1 MKILVVGSGGR
12 EHALCWKISKSP
24 LVTKIYS
31 APGNAGIARLAQ
43 CVDITP
49 DNIEGLLTFAR
60 KEGID
65 LTVVGPEGPLCKGI
79 VNLFEENG
87 LRIFGPTRE
96 AAELEGSK
104 VFCKNL
110 LRRYGI
116 PTANYRVFNQPRQA
130 LQFVKSSQFPVVI
143 KADGLAGGKGAVICH
158 TESEAVVAIEGMM
171 EKKVFG
177 KAGEQ
182 VVVEEYINGVEASV
196 IAFTDGQSIATLDS
210 AQDHKRVYDGDRGPT
225 TGGMGAY
232 TPAPVAS
239 ERDYGRVIREVLVPI
254 VHAMN
259 KEKRRFRGI
268 LYAGIMFTK
277 SGPKVLEFNVRLGD
291 PECQPLM
298 MSLKSDIVPA
308 MLATIDEKLGDV
320 DVIPDP
326 RPAVCVVMASGGY
339 PGRGGGGG
347 RLPRGHAGQGRK
359 ARHRRRPGARGDRAG
374 EGSPRGAGER
384 LCRRPEDQLQGRPL
398 PDGRRFESPVRIPPR
413 VLRPPG
419 RPPARLPGSDLPVP
433 VLPASCQR
441 PILERFLRTPLS
453 SSSATRRRR
462 PPISGSSRP

>member
-12 EHALCWKISKSP
+12 EHALVWKISKSP
-24 LVTKIYS
+24 LVKKIFA
-31 APGNAGIARLAQ
+31 APGNAGISKLAE
-43 CVDITP
+43 CVDITA
-49 DNIEGLLTFAR
+49 DNVDGLLAFA
-60 KEGID
+60 KKQAID

-79 VNLFEENG
+79 VNLFQDNG
-87 LRIFGPTRE
+87 LKIFGPSKE

-116 PTANYRVFNQPRQA
+116 PTANYRVFNQSRAA
-130 LQFVKSSQFPVVI
+130 LQFVKQSQFPLVV
-143 KADGLAGGKGAVICH
+143 KADGLAGGKGAVVCH

-171 EKKVFG
+171 ERKIFG

-182 VVVEEYINGVEASV
+182 VIVEEFLNGVEASV
-196 IAFTDGQSIATLDS
+196 MAFTDGTAIAELEST
-210 AQDHKRVYDGDRGPT
+210 QDHKRVYDGDRGPN

-232 TPAPVAS
+232 APAPVAS

-259 KEKRRFRGI
+259 KEKRRFRGV

-298 MSLKSDIVPA
+298 MSLQSDLVPI
-308 MLATIDEKLGDV
+308 MLATIDEKLGEV
-320 DVIPDP
+320 DVVPDP

-339 PGRGGGGG
+339 PGSYETGYEITGIDEAEAGGAVVFHGGTQLKDGKLVTAGG
-347 RLPRGHAGQGRK
+347 RVLGVTAQGNDLRDAQANAYAAVKKIHFK
-359 ARHRRRPGARGDRAG
+359 AAHYRTDIAARALSG
-374 EGSPRGAGER
+374 P
-384 LCRRPEDQLQGRPL
+384 
-398 PDGRRFESPVRIPPR
+398 
-413 VLRPPG
+413 
-419 RPPARLPGSDLPVP
+419 PPA
-433 VLPASCQR
+433 
-441 PILERFLRTPLS
+441 
-453 SSSATRRRR
+453 
-462 PPISGSSRP
+462 

>member
-12 EHALCWKISKSP
+12 EHALVWKISKSP
-24 LVTKIYS
+24 LVTRIYA
-31 APGNAGIARLAQ
+31 APGNAGIARLAE
-43 CVDITP
+43 CVDITT
-49 DNIEGLLTFAR
+49 DNIEGLLAFAK
-60 KEGID
+60 KEAVD

-79 VNLFEENG
+79 VNLFQENG
-87 LRIFGPTRE
+87 RKAFGPSRE

-116 PTANYRVFNQPRQA
+116 PSANYRVFSQSRQA
-130 LQFVKSSQFPVVI
+130 LQFIKSSQFPLVV
-143 KADGLAGGKGAVICH
+143 KADGLAAGKGAVVCQ
-158 TESEAVVAIEGMM
+158 TESEAVVAIEAMM
-171 EKKVFG
+171 EKKIFG

-182 VVVEEYINGVEASV
+182 VLVEEYLNGVEAS
-196 IAFTDGQSIATLDS
+196 IMAFTDGSSIAPLEST
-210 AQDHKRVYDGDRGPT
+210 QDHKRVYDNDRGPN

-239 ERDYGRVIREVLVPI
+239 ERDTGRVIREVLVPI

-277 SGPKVLEFNVRLGD
+277 SGPKVLEFNVRFGD

-298 MSLKSDIVPA
+298 MTLKSDLVPV

-320 DVIPDP
+320 DILPDP

-339 PGRGGGGG
+339 PGSYETGYEITGIADAEAAGAVVFHAGTQLRDGKLVTAGG
-347 RLPRGHAGQGRK
+347 RVLGVTAQGKDLKEAQANAYAAVKKIQFK
-359 ARHRRRPGARGDRAG
+359 AAHYRGDIAARAL
-374 EGSPRGAGER
+374 AG
-384 LCRRPEDQLQGRPL
+384 P
-398 PDGRRFESPVRIPPR
+398 
-413 VLRPPG
+413 
-419 RPPARLPGSDLPVP
+419 PPA
-433 VLPASCQR
+433 
-441 PILERFLRTPLS
+441 
-453 SSSATRRRR
+453 
-462 PPISGSSRP
+462 

>member
-12 EHALCWKISKSP
+12 EHALAWKISRSA
-24 LVTKIYS
+24 LVTKIYA
-31 APGNAGIARLAQ
+31 APGNAGIAKLAE

-49 DNIEGLLTFAR
+49 DNIEGLASFAR
-60 KEGID
+60 REAID

-79 VNLFEENG
+79 VNLFEDQG

-116 PTANYRVFNQPRQA
+116 PTPNFRVFNQSKAA
-130 LQFVKSSQFPVVI
+130 LQFIKQSQFPLVV

-158 TESEAVVAIEGMM
+158 TESEAVVALEGMM

-182 VVVEEYINGVEASV
+182 VVVEEFLNGVEASV
-196 IAFTDGQSIATLDS
+196 MAFTDGTSIATLES
-210 AQDHKRVYDGDRGPT
+210 TQDHKRVYDGDRGPN

-232 TPAPVAS
+232 TPATVAG
-239 ERDYGRVIREVLVPI
+239 ERDFSRVIREVLVPI

-259 KEKRRFRGI
+259 KERRRFKGI

-277 SGPKVLEFNVRLGD
+277 SGPKVLEFNVRFGD

-298 MSLKSDIVPA
+298 MNLQSDLVPA
-308 MLATIDEKLGDV
+308 MVATIDEKLGDV
-320 DVIPDP
+320 ELLPDP

-339 PGRGGGGG
+339 PGSYETGYEITGIEEAEAQGAQVFHGGTQMKEGKLVTAGG
-347 RLPRGHAGQGRK
+347 RVLGVTAQGMDLRQAQENAYSAVRK
-359 ARHRRRPGARGDRAG
+359 IRFKAAHYRTDIAAK
-374 EGSPRGAGER
+374 S
-384 LCRRPEDQLQGRPL
+384 LQSAPSG
-398 PDGRRFESPVRIPPR
+398 PP
-413 VLRPPG
+413 P
-419 RPPARLPGSDLPVP
+419 
-433 VLPASCQR
+433 
-441 PILERFLRTPLS
+441 
-453 SSSATRRRR
+453 
-462 PPISGSSRP
+462 

>member
-49 DNIEGLLTFAR
+49 DNVEGLLTFAR

-87 LRIFGPTRE
+87 LRIFGPSRE

-116 PTANYRVFNQPRQA
+116 PTANYRVFNQSRAA
-130 LQFVKSSQFPVVI
+130 LQFVKSSQFPVVV
-143 KADGLAGGKGAVICH
+143 KADGLAAGKGAVVCQ

-171 EKKVFG
+171 EKKIFG

-182 VVVEEYINGVEASV
+182 VVVEEYLNGIEASV
-196 IAFTDGQSIATLDS
+196 MAFTDGSSIATLES
-210 AQDHKRVYDGDRGPT
+210 TQDHKRVYDGDRGPN

-339 PGRGGGGG
+339 PGSYETGYEITGIPEAEAGGAVVFHGGTQEKEGKLVTAGG
-347 RLPRGHAGQGRK
+347 RVLGVTAQGKDLREAQANAYAAVRK
-359 ARHRRRPGARGDRAG
+359 ISFKAAHYRTDIGSKALS
-374 EGSPRGAGER
+374 GSP
-384 LCRRPEDQLQGRPL
+384 
-398 PDGRRFESPVRIPPR
+398 PV
-413 VLRPPG
+413 
-419 RPPARLPGSDLPVP
+419 S
-433 VLPASCQR
+433 
-441 PILERFLRTPLS
+441 
-453 SSSATRRRR
+453 
-462 PPISGSSRP
+462 

>member
-1 MKILVVGSGGR
+1 MKILLIGSGGR
-12 EHALCWKISKSP
+12 EHALAWKISRSP
-24 LVTKIYS
+24 LLTKLYA
-31 APGNAGIARLAQ
+31 APGNAGIGKYAEN
-43 CVDITP
+43 VDISP
-49 DNIEGLLTFAR
+49 DNLDGLLAFAK
-60 KEGID
+60 KEAID

-79 VNLFEENG
+79 VNLFQENG
-87 LRIFGPTRE
+87 QKIFGPTRE

-116 PTANYRVFNQPRQA
+116 PTANYRVFNQSKAA
-130 LQFVKSSQFPVVI
+130 LQFIKSSQFPIVV
-143 KADGLAGGKGAVICH
+143 KADGLAAGKGAVVCQ

-177 KAGEQ
+177 KAGDQ

-210 AQDHKRVYDGDRGPT
+210 AQDHKRVYDGDRGPN

-232 TPAPVAS
+232 CPAPVAS
-239 ERDYGRVIREVLVPI
+239 DRDFTRVIREVLVPI

-298 MSLKSDIVPA
+298 MSLKSDIVPI
-308 MLATIDEKLGDV
+308 MMATIDEKLADV
-320 DVIPDP
+320 EIQSDP

-339 PGRGGGGG
+339 PGAYETGYEITGIDEAEATGALVFQAGTAMKDGKLVTAGG
-347 RLPRGHAGQGRK
+347 RVLGVTAQGDDLRK
-359 ARHRRRPGARGDRAG
+359 AQQNAYAAVKKIAFRAAHYRTDIGHKALGAVA
-374 EGSPRGAGER
+374 P
-384 LCRRPEDQLQGRPL
+384 
-398 PDGRRFESPVRIPPR
+398 
-413 VLRPPG
+413 
-419 RPPARLPGSDLPVP
+419 
-433 VLPASCQR
+433 
-441 PILERFLRTPLS
+441 T
-453 SSSATRRRR
+453 T
-462 PPISGSSRP
+462 

>member
-1 MKILVVGSGGR
+1 MKILLVGSGGR
-12 EHALCWKISKSP
+12 EHALAWKISRSP
-24 LVTKIYS
+24 LLTKLYA
-31 APGNAGIARLAQ
+31 APGNAGIAEYAE
-43 CVDITP
+43 CVDINA
-49 DNIEGLLTFAR
+49 DNVEGLLDFAR
-60 KEGID
+60 KNAID
-65 LTVVGPEGPLCKGI
+65 LTVVGPEQPLCKGI
-79 VNLFEENG
+79 VNLFQDNG
-87 LRIFGPTRE
+87 LKIFGPTRE

-116 PTANYRVFNQPRQA
+116 PTANYRVFTQSKAA
-130 LQFVKSSQFPVVI
+130 LQFIKSSQFPVVI

-177 KAGEQ
+177 KAGDQ

-210 AQDHKRVYDGDRGPT
+210 AQDHKRVYDGDRGPN

-232 TPAPVAS
+232 CPAPVAS
-239 ERDYGRVIREVLVPI
+239 ERDYSRVIREVLVPI

-298 MSLKSDIVPA
+298 MTLKSDIVPI
-308 MLATIDEKLGDV
+308 MLATIDEKLADV
-320 DVIPDP
+320 QIDSDP

-339 PGRGGGGG
+339 PGAYETGYEITGIADAESTGAKVFHAGTVRKDGKLLTAGG
-347 RLPRGHAGQGRK
+347 RVLGVTAQGKDLREAQANAYVAVRK
-359 ARHRRRPGARGDRAG
+359 IAFKAAHFRTDIGSKALSASPG
-374 EGSPRGAGER
+374 
-384 LCRRPEDQLQGRPL
+384 
-398 PDGRRFESPVRIPPR
+398 
-413 VLRPPG
+413 
-419 RPPARLPGSDLPVP
+419 
-433 VLPASCQR
+433 
-441 PILERFLRTPLS
+441 
-453 SSSATRRRR
+453 
-462 PPISGSSRP
+462 

>member
-1 MKILVVGSGGR
+1 MKILLVGSGGR
-12 EHALCWKISKSP
+12 EHALAWKISRSP
-24 LVTKIYS
+24 LLTKLYA
-31 APGNAGIARLAQ
+31 APGNAGIAGLAE
-43 CVDITP
+43 CVDI
-49 DNIEGLLTFAR
+49 NAENVEGLLEFA
-60 KEGID
+60 KKNAID
-65 LTVVGPEGPLCKGI
+65 LTVVGPEQPLCKGI
-79 VNLFEENG
+79 VNLFQDNG
-87 LRIFGPTRE
+87 LKIFGPTRE

-116 PTANYRVFNQPRQA
+116 PTANYRVFNQAKSA

-210 AQDHKRVYDGDRGPT
+210 AQDHKRIYDGDRGPN
-225 TGGMGAY
+225 TGGMGAFC
-232 TPAPVAS
+232 PAPVAS
-239 ERDYGRVIREVLVPI
+239 ERDFTRVIREVLVPI

-298 MSLKSDIVPA
+298 MSLKSDIVPI
-308 MLATIDEKLGDV
+308 MLATIDEKLADV
-320 DVIPDP
+320 QLESDP
-326 RPAVCVVMASGGY
+326 SPSVCVVMASGGY
-339 PGRGGGGG
+339 PGAYETGYEITGIEDAEATGAKVFHAGTVRKEGKLLTAGG
-347 RLPRGHAGQGRK
+347 RVLGVTAQGKDLREAQANAYIAVKKINFK
-359 ARHRRRPGARGDRAG
+359 AAHYRSDIGSKALGPVPGA
-374 EGSPRGAGER
+374 
-384 LCRRPEDQLQGRPL
+384 
-398 PDGRRFESPVRIPPR
+398 
-413 VLRPPG
+413 
-419 RPPARLPGSDLPVP
+419 
-433 VLPASCQR
+433 
-441 PILERFLRTPLS
+441 
-453 SSSATRRRR
+453 
-462 PPISGSSRP
+462 

>member
-12 EHALCWKISKSP
+12 EHALVWKISKSP
-24 LVTKIYS
+24 LVTKIYA
-31 APGNAGIARLAQ
+31 APGNAGISGLAE
-43 CVDITP
+43 CVDIAS
-49 DNIEGLLTFAR
+49 DNIEGLLAFA
-60 KEGID
+60 KKQAID

-79 VNLFEENG
+79 VNLFQENG
-87 LRIFGPTRE
+87 QKVFGPSKE

-116 PTANYRVFNQPRQA
+116 PTANYRVFSQSRA
-130 LQFVKSSQFPVVI
+130 AVQFIKSSQYPVVV
-143 KADGLAGGKGAVICH
+143 KADGLAAGKGAVVCQ
-158 TESEAVVAIEGMM
+158 TESEAVVAIEAMM
-171 EKKVFG
+171 EKKIFG

-182 VVVEEYINGVEASV
+182 VLVEEFLNGVEAS
-196 IAFTDGQSIATLDS
+196 IMAFTDGLSIAPLEST
-210 AQDHKRVYDGDRGPT
+210 QDHKRVYDNDRGPN

-239 ERDYGRVIREVLVPI
+239 ERDTGRVIREVLVPI

-298 MSLKSDIVPA
+298 MTMKSDLVPV

-339 PGRGGGGG
+339 PGSYETGYEITGIADAETDGAVVFHAGTQLRDGKLVTAGG
-347 RLPRGHAGQGRK
+347 RVLGVTAQGKDLKEAQANAYAAVKKIHFK
-359 ARHRRRPGARGDRAG
+359 AAHYRNDIAAK
-374 EGSPRGAGER
+374 A
-384 LCRRPEDQLQGRPL
+384 LAAA
-398 PDGRRFESPVRIPPR
+398 
-413 VLRPPG
+413 
-419 RPPARLPGSDLPVP
+419 PPA
-433 VLPASCQR
+433 
-441 PILERFLRTPLS
+441 
-453 SSSATRRRR
+453 
-462 PPISGSSRP
+462 

>member
-1 MKILVVGSGGR
+1 MKILLVGSGGR
-12 EHALCWKISKSP
+12 EHALAWKISRSP
-24 LVTKIYS
+24 LLTKLYA
-31 APGNAGIARLAQ
+31 APGNAGIAQHAE
-43 CVDITP
+43 CVDISA
-49 DNIEGLLTFAR
+49 DNLEGLLEFAR
-60 KEGID
+60 KNAID

-79 VNLFEENG
+79 VNLFQENG
-87 LRIFGPTRE
+87 LKAFGPTKE

-116 PTANYRVFNQPRQA
+116 PTANYRVFNQAKAA
-130 LQFVKSSQFPVVI
+130 LQFAKSSQFPVVI

-171 EKKVFG
+171 EKKIFG

-210 AQDHKRVYDGDRGPT
+210 AQDHKRVYDGDRGPN

-232 TPAPVAS
+232 CPAPVAS
-239 ERDYGRVIREVLVPI
+239 ERDYTRVIREVLVPI

-291 PECQPLM
+291 PEAQPLM
-298 MSLKSDIVPA
+298 MTLKSDIVPI
-308 MLATIDEKLGDV
+308 MLATINEKLADV
-320 DVIPDP
+320 ELESDP
-326 RPAVCVVMASGGY
+326 RPSVCVVMASGGY
-339 PGRGGGGG
+339 PGAYETGYEITGVEDAEATGAKVFHAGTVLREGKLLTAGG
-347 RLPRGHAGQGRK
+347 RVLGVTAQGADLKEAQANAYIAVRK
-359 ARHRRRPGARGDRAG
+359 IAFKAAHFRNDIAAK
-374 EGSPRGAGER
+374 A
-384 LCRRPEDQLQGRPL
+384 LAAA
-398 PDGRRFESPVRIPPR
+398 PP
-413 VLRPPG
+413 P
-419 RPPARLPGSDLPVP
+419 
-433 VLPASCQR
+433 
-441 PILERFLRTPLS
+441 
-453 SSSATRRRR
+453 
-462 PPISGSSRP
+462 